1 MSGLGQAA
9 LGAGI
14 GFLGNT
20 GGNLIA
26 GGKSSGI
33 GNTIGSLGNTI
44 GGALMTVNPL
54 VGGLTMGATNLIGG
68 VFNAI
73 GWVKLNKE
81 RIA

>member
-1 MSGLGQAA
+1 MSGLGQTA
-9 LGAGI
+9 LGIGAGI
-14 GFLGNT
+14 VGNL

-54 VGGLTMGATNLIGG
+54 VGGLTMGATSLFGG

-73 GWVKLNKE
+73 GGVKLNKE